1 MYAGLNPAKSYS
13 IYRRTIKLAEKEIY
27 RRKHYMQIRA
37 KEKGKNS
44 LVIELTEHGN
54 TAHYPMGL
62 RLIRGNAHVHNEIS

>member
-1 MYAGLNPAKSYS
+1 
-13 IYRRTIKLAEKEIY
+13 
-27 RRKHYMQIRA
+27 MQIRA
-37 KEKGKNS
+37 KEEGKNS